1 MKPTSA
7 GVANSHPLPH
17 RVRAKS
23 LNFPAMRPA
32 PRAGLRFGPRVRS
45 WPIERYRETVRQS
58 GFGPEAELISGL
70 ARVPDGHPHLAKAR
84 RPMIGDELGAIQGS
98 HGLGKSLHRG
108 PRAGAD
114 VEYQSTSIRRCRA
127 LQRAE
132 TADIGE
138 ITDLLAVAEDLYRL
152 AASQA
157 IGENR
162 HHPGILRP
170 RILSWPVE
178 VEKAQAERRYSMHR
192 AGNPRVKLASTLV
205 GTIRTEWRRWKLL
218 PDWNNAAVT
227 VHSSCRRINDG
238 NFPSASEPPCLI
250 KDVDR
255 AGEIYLMCPPPFAAG
270 TRDRRN

>member
-32 PRAGLRFGPRVRS
+32 SRAGLRFGPRVRS

-114 VEYQSTSIRRCRA
+114 VEYQSTSIRR
-127 LQRAE
+127 LQSSTESRDGI
-132 TADIGE
+132 ADIGE

-162 HHPGILRP
+162 NHPRILRP

-178 VEKAQAERRYSMHR
+178 VEKAQAERRYSVHR
-192 AGNPRVKLASTLV
+192 AGNPRVKLARTLV
-205 GTIRTEWRRWKLL
+205 GTIHAEWRRRKLL
-218 PDWNNAAVT
+218 PDWNNAAGT
-227 VHSSCRRINDG
+227 VHRRRRCIDDG
-238 NFPSASEPPCLI
+238 N
-250 KDVDR
+250 
-255 AGEIYLMCPPPFAAG
+255 
-270 TRDRRN
+270 